1 MIEQDQTNKNYFF
14 QDDSIDFKELLN
26 LISDGKKLIIL
37 ITAVFALCSV
47 LFASSLTNYYKSLTV
62 LTTAEGSNEIASLSR
77 YSSIAS
83 LAGVSM
89 PSSGLD
95 KGSLIV
101 NTIMSRAFLKH
112 LLSFEDVLP
121 SIMAAESYDIEKKQL
136 VFNSNIYDAT
146 NKKWFHAK
154 PSYIETY
161 DVYMEQLTVSYDKNL
176 GLIHVHTEHISP
188 IFAKEFL
195 DLIIK
200 EADTLLRQKDLKQ
213 SSDALDYLISEISK
227 TSLVEIKS
235 SMNHLIQSQL
245 ETQMMAKISTD
256 YALMVIE
263 PPFIPEKKFRPSR
276 SLIRLFGTI
285 LGLVIGIFWIV
296 MRHFYGPTGT
306 TVPSV
311 RHG

>member
-1 MIEQDQTNKNYFF
+1 MIEQDQSNKNYSF

-37 ITAVFALCSV
+37 ITAVFALGSV
-47 LFASSLTNYYKSLTV
+47 LVALSLTNYYKSQTV
-62 LTTAEGSNEIASLSR
+62 LTTTDSSNEMASLSR
-77 YSSIAS
+77 YSGIAS
-83 LAGVSM
+83 LAGISM
-89 PSSGLD
+89 PSSGID

-121 SIMAAESYDIEKKQL
+121 SIMAAKSYDIETKKL
-136 VFNSNIYDAT
+136 VFDSKIYDAT
-146 NKKWFHAK
+146 NKKWFRTK
-154 PSYIETY
+154 PSYIETFE
-161 DVYMEQLTVSYDKNL
+161 VYMKQLTVSYDANL
-176 GLIHVHTEHISP
+176 GLIRLHTEHISP

-213 SSDALDYLISEISK
+213 SSDALDYLIAEISK

-235 SMNHLIQSQL
+235 SINQLIQSQL
-245 ETQMMAKISTD
+245 ETQMLAKISTD

-263 PPFIPEKKFRPSR
+263 PPFIPEKKSKPSR
-276 SLIRLFGTI
+276 SLICLFGII
-285 LGLVIGIFWIV
+285 LGFVTGILWVLRQHYFALNNIKQ
-296 MRHFYGPTGT
+296 RPGP
-306 TVPSV
+306 
-311 RHG
+311 

>member
-1 MIEQDQTNKNYFF
+1 MIEQDQSNKNYSF

-26 LISDGKKLIIL
+26 LIWDGKKLIIL

-47 LFASSLTNYYKSLTV
+47 LVALSLTNYYKSQTV
-62 LTTAEGSNEIASLSR
+62 LTTTDGSNEMASLSR
-77 YSSIAS
+77 YNSIAS
-83 LAGVSM
+83 LAGISM
-89 PSSGLD
+89 PSSGID

-112 LLSFEDVLP
+112 LLSFEDILP
-121 SIMAAESYDIEKKQL
+121 SIMAAKSYDIETKKL
-136 VFNSNIYDAT
+136 VFNSKIYDAT
-146 NKKWFHAK
+146 NKQWFGAK

-161 DVYMEQLTVSYDKNL
+161 DVYMKQLTVSYDANL
-176 GLIHVHTEHISP
+176 GLIRLHTEHISP

-213 SSDALDYLISEISK
+213 SSDAIDYLIAEISK

-235 SMNHLIQSQL
+235 SINHLIQSQL
-245 ETQMMAKISTD
+245 ETQMLAKISTD

-263 PPFIPEKKFRPSR
+263 PPFIPEKKSKPSR
-276 SLIRLFGTI
+276 SLICSFGII
-285 LGLVIGIFWIV
+285 LGFVTGILWVLRKHYFALNNIKQ
-296 MRHFYGPTGT
+296 RPG
-306 TVPSV
+306 S
-311 RHG
+311 

>member
-1 MIEQDQTNKNYFF
+1 MIEQDQTNKNYSF

-26 LISDGKKLIIL
+26 LMWEGKKLIIL
-37 ITAVFALCSV
+37 ITAIAAFGSV
-47 LFASSLTNYYKSLTV
+47 LISLNLTNYYKSQTV
-62 LTTAEGSNEIASLSR
+62 LTTAEGSNEGAALSR
-77 YSSIAS
+77 YNSFAS
-83 LAGVSM
+83 LAGINL
-89 PSSGLD
+89 PSSGID

-121 SIMAAESYDIEKKQL
+121 SIMAAKSYDIETRKL
-136 VFNSNIYDAT
+136 VFDSDIYDST
-146 NKKWFHAK
+146 NKKWFRDK

-161 DVYMEQLTVSYDKNL
+161 EIYMQQLTVSYDANL

-213 SSDALDYLISEISK
+213 SSDALDYLLSEISK

-235 SMNHLIQSQL
+235 SMNQLIQSQL
-245 ETQMMAKISTD
+245 ETQMMAKISSN

-263 PPFIPEKKFRPSR
+263 PPFIPEEKFKPSR
-276 SLIRLFGTI
+276 SLISLFGTI
-285 LGLVIGIFWIV
+285 LGLVIGVLWVLRQHYFALNNIQQ
-296 MRHFYGPTGT
+296 R
-306 TVPSV
+306 SES
-311 RHG
+311 

>member
-1 MIEQDQTNKNYFF
+1 MIEQDQTNKNYSF

-26 LISDGKKLIIL
+26 LIWEGKKLII
-37 ITAVFALCSV
+37 IVTAVAALGSV
-47 LFASSLTNYYKSLTV
+47 LIALNLTNYYKSQTV
-62 LTTAEGSNEIASLSR
+62 LTTAEGSNETASLSR
-77 YSSIAS
+77 YNNFAS
-83 LAGVSM
+83 LAGINLA
-89 PSSGLD
+89 SSGID

-121 SIMAAESYDIEKKQL
+121 SIMAAKSYDIETKKL
-136 VFNSNIYDAT
+136 VFDSDLYDVT
-146 NKKWFHAK
+146 NKTWFNAK

-161 DVYMEQLTVSYDKNL
+161 EVYMKQLTVSYDSNL
-176 GLIHVHTEHISP
+176 GLIHVHTEHLSP
-188 IFAKEFL
+188 IFAKDFL

-213 SSDALDYLISEISK
+213 SSDALDYLLSEISK

-235 SMNHLIQSQL
+235 SMNQLIQSQL

-263 PPFIPEKKFRPSR
+263 PPFIPEKKFKPSR
-276 SLIRLFGTI
+276 SLISLLGTI
-285 LGLVIGIFWIV
+285 FGLVIGILWVLRQHYFALNNIEQ
-296 MRHFYGPTGT
+296 RPG
-306 TVPSV
+306 S
-311 RHG
+311 

>member
-1 MIEQDQTNKNYFF
+1 MIEQDQSNKNYSF

-47 LFASSLTNYYKSLTV
+47 LVALSLTNYYKSQTV
-62 LTTAEGSNEIASLSR
+62 LTTTDSSNEMASLSR
-77 YSSIAS
+77 YSGIAS
-83 LAGVSM
+83 LAGISM
-89 PSSGLD
+89 PSSGID

-121 SIMAAESYDIEKKQL
+121 SIMAAKSYDIETKKL
-136 VFNSNIYDAT
+136 VFNSKIYDAT
-146 NKKWFHAK
+146 NKQWFGAK

-200 EADTLLRQKDLKQ
+200 ETDTLLRQKDLKQ
-213 SSDALDYLISEISK
+213 SSDALNYLISEISK

-296 MRHFYGPTGT
+296 MRHFYGLTGT
-306 TVPSV
+306 TVSSV

>member
-1 MIEQDQTNKNYFF
+1 MIEQDQSNKNYSF

-26 LISDGKKLIIL
+26 LIWDGKKLIIL

-47 LFASSLTNYYKSLTV
+47 LLALSLTNYYKSQTV
-62 LTTAEGSNEIASLSR
+62 LTTTDGSNEMASLSR
-77 YSSIAS
+77 YNSIAS
-83 LAGVSM
+83 LAGISM
-89 PSSGLD
+89 PSSGID

-112 LLSFEDVLP
+112 LLSFEDILP
-121 SIMAAESYDIEKKQL
+121 SIMAAKSYDIETKKL
-136 VFNSNIYDAT
+136 VFDSKIYDAT
-146 NKKWFHAK
+146 NKQWFGAK

-161 DVYMEQLTVSYDKNL
+161 DVYMKQLTVTYDANL
-176 GLIHVHTEHISP
+176 GLIRLHTEHISP

-213 SSDALDYLISEISK
+213 SSDALDYLIAEISK

-235 SMNHLIQSQL
+235 SINQLIQSQL
-245 ETQMMAKISTD
+245 ETQMLAKISTD

-263 PPFIPEKKFRPSR
+263 PPFIPEKKSKPSR
-276 SLIRLFGTI
+276 SLICLLVTI
-285 LGLVIGIFWIV
+285 TGFVLSCLWILI
-296 MRHFYGPTGT
+296 RHFAFNEK
-306 TVPSV
+306 SKA
-311 RHG
+311 

>member
-1 MIEQDQTNKNYFF
+1 MIEQDQSNKNYSF

-47 LFASSLTNYYKSLTV
+47 LVALSLTNYYKSQTV
-62 LTTAEGSNEIASLSR
+62 LTTTDGSNEMASLSR
-77 YSSIAS
+77 YNSIAS
-83 LAGVSM
+83 LAGISM
-89 PSSGLD
+89 PSSGID

-112 LLSFEDVLP
+112 LLSFEDILP
-121 SIMAAESYDIEKKQL
+121 SIMAAKSYDIETKKL
-136 VFNSNIYDAT
+136 VFNSKIYDAT
-146 NKKWFHAK
+146 NKQWFGAK

-161 DVYMEQLTVSYDKNL
+161 DVYMKQLTVTYDANL
-176 GLIHVHTEHISP
+176 GLIRLHTEHISP

-213 SSDALDYLISEISK
+213 SSDAIDYLIAEISK

-235 SMNHLIQSQL
+235 SINHLIQSQL
-245 ETQMMAKISTD
+245 ETQMLAKISTD

-263 PPFIPEKKFRPSR
+263 PPFIPEKKFKPSR
-276 SLIRLFGTI
+276 SLICLFGII
-285 LGLVIGIFWIV
+285 LGFVTGILWIL
-296 MRHFYGPTGT
+296 RQHYFALNNIKQRPG
-306 TVPSV
+306 S
-311 RHG
+311 

>member
-1 MIEQDQTNKNYFF
+1 MIEQDQTNKNYSF

-26 LISDGKKLIIL
+26 LIWEGKKLII
-37 ITAVFALCSV
+37 IVTAVAALGSV
-47 LFASSLTNYYKSLTV
+47 LIALNLTNYYKSQTV
-62 LTTAEGSNEIASLSR
+62 LTTAEGSNETASLSR
-77 YSSIAS
+77 YNNFAS
-83 LAGVSM
+83 LAGINL
-89 PSSGLD
+89 PSSGID

-121 SIMAAESYDIEKKQL
+121 SIMAAKSYDIETKKL
-136 VFNSNIYDAT
+136 VFDSDLYDVT
-146 NKKWFHAK
+146 NKTWFNAK

-161 DVYMEQLTVSYDKNL
+161 EVYMKQLTVSYDSNL
-176 GLIHVHTEHISP
+176 GLIHVHTEHLSP
-188 IFAKEFL
+188 IFAKDFL

-213 SSDALDYLISEISK
+213 SSDALDYLLSEISK

-235 SMNHLIQSQL
+235 SMNQLIQSQL

-263 PPFIPEKKFRPSR
+263 PPFIPEKKFKPSR
-276 SLIRLFGTI
+276 SLISLLGTI
-285 LGLVIGIFWIV
+285 FGLVIGILWVLRQHYFALNNIEQ
-296 MRHFYGPTGT
+296 RPG
-306 TVPSV
+306 S
-311 RHG
+311 